1 MLRWTRVKRSSSMGD
16 EKMKKFGVGTKAYID
31 SFNGLVPCKVV
42 GINVIKPYMNELRK
56 YGTAVTV
63 KVTRTGHGY
72 KAGELVEFSG
82 DRVPPREC
90 VRRRRTNVTI
100 CMDYQYVEGEA

>member
-1 MLRWTRVKRSSSMGD
+1 MRSYGP
-16 EKMKKFGVGTKAYID
+16 GTKAYID
-31 SFNGLVPCKVV
+31 SFNGLVPCVV
-42 GINVIKPYMNELRK
+42 VAVNVDNPYNGDLRK
-56 YGTAVTV
+56 YGTRVTV

-72 KAGELVEFSG
+72 QAGELVEFSG

-100 CMDYQYVEGEA
+100 SLDYQYVEGEA